1 MNKKFS
7 LYPQNEKDYFRIWK
21 WQVSKRLIITA
32 IIMAGIASFLY
43 VVSYMH
49 NASVNGEKSNIYKYN
64 SLILPYINGK
74 VKIKASS
81 GYIAYEGEVEGG
93 SVSGIGTL
101 YGSDGHIIYNGEF
114 KENQY
119 SGGGRLYDGD
129 GNLVYDGEFRD
140 NLYEGE
146 GVEYFDGG
154 QYEGE
159 FHRGKK
165 EGYGV
170 LKDTSGNNVY
180 TGNFSDGYIV
190 YQDFLGKSTNQAGE
204 MYTGK
209 REIYYDS
216 SYFIVDMKEISAVY
230 IAETLQE
237 TLEEDLK
244 ISKVFIVSDI
254 YKGRGKEAS
263 SIEEISRIMGEPYYE
278 GNLYINQEEAVVLGS
293 SSELQVNRVFED
305 AMEITGYDENK
316 VLYIYNF
323 EEGNIQYTF
332 YCEEKNENFIMYSM
346 EGIED
351 M

>member
-49 NASVNGEKSNIYKYN
+49 NGSVNGEKSNIYKYN

-114 KENQY
+114 EENQY
-119 SGGGRLYDGD
+119 SGGGRLYDDD
-129 GNLVYDGEFRD
+129 GNLMYDGEFRD

-154 QYEGE
+154 QYE
-159 FHRGKK
+159 R
-165 EGYGV
+165 
-170 LKDTSGNNVY
+170 TP
-180 TGNFSDGYIV
+180 
-190 YQDFLGKSTNQAGE
+190 A
-204 MYTGK
+204 
-209 REIYYDS
+209 EIMC
-216 SYFIVDMKEISAVY
+216 IQEIFQ
-230 IAETLQE
+230 T
-237 TLEEDLK
+237 
-244 ISKVFIVSDI
+244 DI
-254 YKGRGKEAS
+254 
-263 SIEEISRIMGEPYYE
+263 
-278 GNLYINQEEAVVLGS
+278 LYIRIFWENQQSRQGKCI
-293 SSELQVNRVFED
+293 R
-305 AMEITGYDENK
+305 GR
-316 VLYIYNF
+316 
-323 EEGNIQYTF
+323 
-332 YCEEKNENFIMYSM
+332 EKFIM
-346 EGIED
+346 ILLIL
-351 M
+351 